1 MTEAASVRNELEKS
15 RRDVLDLSLRN
26 PLLNFRPSKR
36 RGLEVVDE
44 LSREL
49 FQILVRAERVMYFLP
64 APEGKGPAGVGAAGQ
79 GAAGQGAATEY
90 ANETDETPSDVP
102 AELLALLAEPAEDP
116 TEPPPATP
124 TTSSR
129 PRSPSPAS
137 TSVSARASGRPAS
150 RSRSRASTSSTSP
163 WGCSGGTSPTAAP
176 PNVARR

>member
-64 APEGKGPAGVGAAGQ
+64 APEGEGPAGVGAAGQ
-79 GAAGQGAATEY
+79 GPPARGPL
-90 ANETDETPSDVP
+90 PSTQTKQTKP
-102 AELLALLAEPAEDP
+102 HP
-116 TEPPPATP
+116 TSPPNSWPSLPNLRKTQPEPPPATP

-176 PNVARR
+176 PNVARH

>member
-64 APEGKGPAGVGAAGQ
+64 APEGEGHAGAGAAGQ
-79 GAAGQGAATEY
+79 GPL
-90 ANETDETPSDVP
+90 PSTQTKQTKHHP
-102 AELLALLAEPAEDP
+102 MSPPNSWPSLPNLRKTQP
-116 TEPPPATP
+116 EPPPATP
-124 TTSSR
+124 TTSYR

-137 TSVSARASGRPAS
+137 TSASARPSGRPAS
-150 RSRSRASTSSTSP
+150 PSRSRASTSSTSP

-176 PNVARR
+176 PNVARRWY